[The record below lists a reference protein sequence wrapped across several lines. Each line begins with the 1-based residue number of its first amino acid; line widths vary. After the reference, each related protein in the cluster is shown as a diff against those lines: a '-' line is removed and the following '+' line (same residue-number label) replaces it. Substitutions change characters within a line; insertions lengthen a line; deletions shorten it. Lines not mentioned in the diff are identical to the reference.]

1 MLSAVRKAETRWVI
15 DPASPQWGR
24 NWKVFSPRSLWTTQ
38 VGNMTSINLNLFITK
53 ISILSY
59 FPMIVSIQNKQSTDG
74 RINTGKLYNRVEN
87 TLFSMWALPLNGN
100 CMCVKK
106 PSFSLT
112 SSGCWAPWC
121 CHTCRRCSSCME
133 GCHVWSTVLASDS
146 YKRTCGCCVWFRH
159 LRCQSLK
166 PAKNKPVNATSSF
179 S

>member
-24 NWKVFSPRSLWTTQ
+24 NWKVFSPRSLWTIQ
-38 VGNMTSINLNLFITK
+38 VRNMTFIKLNSFITQ

-59 FPMIVSIQNKQSTDG
+59 FPMIVSIQNEQSTDG
-74 RINTGKLYNRVEN
+74 RINTDKLHNRVEN
-87 TLFSMWALPLNGN
+87 TLPLNGN
-100 CMCVKK
+100 FMYEKK
-106 PSFSLT
+106 SSFSLT

-121 CHTCRRCSSCME
+121 CRTCRRCSSCME
-133 GCHVWSTVLASDS
+133 GYPVWSTVLASDS
-146 YKRTCGCCVWFRH
+146 CKRTCGCCVWFRH